1 MNEMPIPP
9 AAYKDPEAVEMLRV
23 WIAGESLW
31 CSVKVGMYKDVADVR
46 EIGDV
51 TEETAWGT
59 ILADAARHLAN
70 ALASEYGTD
79 AAQSIDLIRDTF
91 LAELT
96 DPTSEA
102 KGGFL

>member
-9 AAYKDPEAVEMLRV
+9 AAYKDPDSVEMLRV
-23 WIAGESLW
+23 WITGESLW
-31 CSVKVGMYKDVADVR
+31 CSVKVGMYKEVADVR
-46 EIGDV
+46 EMADI

-59 ILADAARHLAN
+59 ILADATRHLAN

-79 AAQSIDLIRDTF
+79 AAQSIGLIRNAF
-91 LAELT
+91 LAELD

-102 KGGFL
+102 RGGFV